1 MSWHGDAGR
10 GRGWSAARVR
20 TTLALGVP
28 DYALPWRRTRCLE
41 APVPKGEGPFR
52 APTPEKTHT
61 LLEGF
66 CAESLPEERFA
77 VNSQGRLLLLRLAD
91 IDWLEATQ
99 DCVTLHVGT
108 ETHSI
113 QETFHAMVTKLPPGR
128 FLRISPLALVNVGQI
143 KDLRPICQSEWQV
156 LLRNGTRLTLTRGYG
171 EHLRESGWF
180 LTAHAK
186 PLVQSRFRTGRAI
199 NRMR

>member
-1 MSWHGDAGR
+1 MSWYGDAGR
-10 GRGWSAARVR
+10 GRGWSGAPRRRALSSRV
-20 TTLALGVP
+20 TGHTP
-28 DYALPWRRTRCLE
+28 PRRGTRCLE
-41 APVPKGEGPFR
+41 APVPKGEGRFR

-66 CAESLPEERFA
+66 CPESLPEERFA

-91 IDWLEATQ
+91 IAWLEATQ

-186 PLVQSRFRTGRAI
+186 PLVQSRFRTGRAL